1 MAVDPITQGMRRG
14 AAVFG
19 FFAAMN
25 RNRKANKARRRKRKG
40 KELTPEQERLIVEL
54 GEVEVSSM
62 QGLKTYTGILVAL
75 IGVVLG
81 WMGLGDA
88 ESAELSAKIVA
99 SLDQVITIGGLLFAA
114 YGRAKAKPA
123 G

>member
-1 MAVDPITQGMRRG
+1 MNTVKRGVFTG
-14 AAVFG
+14 AAAFG
-19 FFAAMN
+19 FLKAWN
-25 RNRKANKARRRKRKG
+25 SNRKANKARRRKRKG